1 MDTLDL
7 YNKREMKNL
16 QVRVVRVILFTRPNR
31 VLQAYIA
38 DRDKAIKVMGKS
50 SRKLYGKQQ

>member
-16 QVRVVRVILFTRPNR
+16 QVRVVRVILLTRPNR